1 MPSNHALLGPSG
13 AHRWMQCGP
22 SAKWEATLPD
32 EGSPYAEE
40 GTLAHSI
47 CEAKLQLV
55 KDGDIDAFNDK
66 MDKLRENILYSTEMD
81 GYTDTYLAEV
91 VKIMDEYK
99 LAGSEPHLYIE
110 VQLDLQQWIPEGF
123 GTSDAVV
130 VGDGTLTV
138 IDFKYG
144 KGVPVSAVNNP
155 QMRCYA
161 LGAYAEFEPIE
172 EFSKVRMV
180 IIQPRLNSVD
190 EETISVSE
198 LLLWGEDKLRPA
210 AERAFRGE
218 GVFTPGVEQCRFC
231 KGRYLCRY
239 NAAYHLTQYEVDKNK
254 GEPAEL
260 TPLEIG
266 GILEFCDSL
275 TRWASGMKEFAET
288 QAINGTKIPGW
299 KVVTGRSNRKI
310 EDTEKAAEK
319 LLESGCTKEDIFDLK
334 GISALEKAVG
344 KKKLADTLGDLIVK
358 PEGKPT
364 LVKESDKR
372 PELDLTPKTSEYFND

>member
-1 MPSNHALLGPSG
+1 MPSKHALLGPSG
-13 AHRWMQCGP
+13 AHRWMVCGP

-32 EGSPYAEE
+32 ESSPYAEE

-47 CEAKLQLV
+47 CEAKLQLLID
-55 KDGDIDAFNDK
+55 KDTDAFMET
-66 MDKLRENILYSTEMD
+66 MDKLRENILYSSAMD
-81 GYTDTYLAEV
+81 DYTDVYLH
-91 VKIMDEYK
+91 KIVELIDEYR
-99 LAGSEPHLYIE
+99 LSGDEPHLYTE
-110 VQLDLQQWIPEGF
+110 VQLDLTQWIPDGF
-123 GTSDAVV
+123 GTSDAVI

-172 EFSKVRMV
+172 EFSKVRM
-180 IIQPRLNSVD
+180 IIVQPRLDSID

-210 AERAFRGE
+210 AERAYKGE
-218 GVFTPGVEQCRFC
+218 GVFTPGIEQCRFC
-231 KGRYLCRY
+231 KGRFLCRY

-275 TRWASGMKEFAET
+275 TRWASGMKEFAEN
-288 QAINGTKIPGW
+288 QAIAGTEIPGW
-299 KVVTGRSNRKI
+299 KVVEGRSNRKI
-310 EDTEKAAEK
+310 EDTAKAAEVLMK
-319 LLESGCTKEDIFDLK
+319 SGCTAEDIYDLK
-334 GISALEKAVG
+334 GIGALEKAVG
-344 KKKLADTLGDLIVK
+344 KKKLTETLGDLIVK

-364 LVKESDKR
+364 LVKATDKR
-372 PELDLTPKTSEYFND
+372 KALDLKPESSDYFKD